1 MSQSPSLKFRL
12 TNERLKNC
20 QSAHL
25 RYVAALEK
33 KINTTVSQEK
43 TFKWTLKIKEIVKV
57 KERKR
62 SLEASFK
69 SLETDIKEY
78 SIASEKENNL
88 SLLTKANSFR
98 VTVLQK
104 KETPSIENTLIKLDK
119 ESKQI

>member
-33 KINTTVSQEK
+33 KINATVSQEK
-43 TFKWTLKIKEIVKV
+43 NFKRKLKIKEIVKV

>member
-1 MSQSPSLKFRL
+1 MPQSPSLKFRL
-12 TNERLKNC
+12 TDERLKNC

-33 KINTTVSQEK
+33 KINITVSQEK

-78 SIASEKENNL
+78 SIASENENNL
-88 SLLTKANSFR
+88 TLLTKANSFR
-98 VTVLQK
+98 VTFLQK
-104 KETPSIENTLIKLDK
+104 KETQSIKNTLIKLNK

>member
-20 QSAHL
+20 RSAHL

-33 KINTTVSQEK
+33 KINATVSQEK
-43 TFKWTLKIKEIVKV
+43 TFKRKLKIKEIVKV

-78 SIASEKENNL
+78 SIASENENNL
-88 SLLTKANSFR
+88 TLLTKANSFR
-98 VTVLQK
+98 VTFLQK
-104 KETPSIENTLIKLDK
+104 KETQSIKNTLIKLNK

>member
-1 MSQSPSLKFRL
+1 MPQSPSLKFRL
-12 TNERLKNC
+12 TDERLKNC

>member
-12 TNERLKNC
+12 TNEILKNC
-20 QSAHL
+20 RSTHL

-33 KINTTVSQEK
+33 KINATASQEK
-43 TFKWTLKIKEIVKV
+43 TFKRKLKIKEIVKV

-69 SLETDIKEY
+69 RLETDIKEY
-78 SIASEKENNL
+78 SIASENENNL
-88 SLLTKANSFR
+88 TLLTKANSFR

-104 KETPSIENTLIKLDK
+104 KETPSIKNTLIKLNK

>member
-1 MSQSPSLKFRL
+1 MPQSPSLKFRL
-12 TNERLKNC
+12 TDERLKNC

-78 SIASEKENNL
+78 SIASENENNL
-88 SLLTKANSFR
+88 TLLTKANSFR
-98 VTVLQK
+98 VTFLQK
-104 KETPSIENTLIKLDK
+104 KEIQSIKNTLIKLNK